1 MRTAVGM
8 LNRTQLTASVIV
20 TMFALTLAA
29 CGGSGSTTASSSG
42 NASVRFINGSPDS
55 GGIDVLING
64 KAVVTNL
71 TYRQI
76 SAYQTVLVG
85 TSPLPQ
91 VAFVQTGTQVNI
103 FPALSSG
110 AAQTFQLGAA
120 PGTNLT
126 IVVEG
131 RQKVVGSAGL
141 NLGAF
146 IEPTITNS
154 AGTYSIVFHHASPL
168 AALAAPNGLEVG
180 SIQLG
185 SSPAYARL
193 GSILFSS
200 SSSNQQ
206 SFFGLT
212 SQTAV
217 TGPPGIGFYVA
228 QSLVATS
235 TPVPVITPSPSPSP
249 SPTPTTTA
257 SPYVPVT
264 IYAQIYP
271 GPSPAVQP
279 TGFPIAGVDSTD
291 VNNSLP
297 FSNDTNLFVYVI
309 DSLTSPT
316 GVVLVG
322 TFNN

>member
-1 MRTAVGM
+1 MF
-8 LNRTQLTASVIV
+8 NRTRLIASVIV

-29 CGGSGSTTASSSG
+29 CGGGGSTATGSSG
-42 NASVRFINGSPDS
+42 NASVRFINGSPDA
-55 GGIDVLING
+55 GGIDVLVNG
-64 KAVVTNL
+64 KAIVTNL
-71 TYRQI
+71 TYSQI

-168 AALAAPNGLEVG
+168 AALAAPNGLDVG
-180 SIQLG
+180 SILLG
-185 SSPAYARL
+185 SSPVYTRL

-212 SQTAV
+212 SQAAV
-217 TGPPGIGFYVA
+217 TGPPGIGFFVA
-228 QSLVATS
+228 QTQVATS

-249 SPTPTTTA
+249 SATPSA
-257 SPYVPVT
+257 SPFVPKT
-264 IYAQIYP
+264 IYAEIDP
-271 GPSPAVQP
+271 GAAPFPTP
-279 TGFPIAGVDSTD
+279 TGFPISAVDPLN

-297 FSNDTNLFVYVI
+297 FNNDTNLFVYVI

-316 GVVLVG
+316 GVVLIG

>member
-1 MRTAVGM
+1 MF
-8 LNRTQLTASVIV
+8 NRTQLIASVIV

-29 CGGSGSTTASSSG
+29 CGGGGSTATGSSG
-42 NASVRFINGSPDS
+42 NASVRFINGSPDT
-55 GGIDVLING
+55 GGIDVLVNG
-64 KAVVTNL
+64 KAIVTNL
-71 TYRQI
+71 TYGQI

-91 VAFVQTGTQVNI
+91 VVFVQTGTQVNI

-131 RQKVVGSAGL
+131 RSKVVGSAGL

-180 SIQLG
+180 SIKLG
-185 SSPAYARL
+185 SSPAFTRL

-212 SQTAV
+212 SQSAV

-257 SPYVPVT
+257 SPYVPQT
-264 IYAQIYP
+264 IYAEIDP
-271 GPSPAVQP
+271 GAAPFPTP
-279 TGFPIAGVDSTD
+279 TGFPISAVDPLN

-297 FSNDTNLFVYVI
+297 FNNDTNLFIYVI

-316 GVVLVG
+316 GVILVG

>member
-1 MRTAVGM
+1 
-8 LNRTQLTASVIV
+8 
-20 TMFALTLAA
+20 MFALTLAA
-29 CGGSGSTTASSSG
+29 CGGSGSTATSSSG
-42 NASVRFINGSPDS
+42 NASVRFINGSPDA
-55 GGIDVLING
+55 GPIDVLING

-71 TYRQI
+71 AYGQI
-76 SAYQTVLVG
+76 SAYQMVLVG

-91 VAFVQTGTQVNI
+91 VAFVKTGTQVNI

-110 AAQTFQLGAA
+110 AAQTFQLGSA
-120 PGTNLT
+120 PSTNLT

-131 RQKVVGSAGL
+131 RVKVVGSAGL

-146 IEPTITNS
+146 IEPTISNS
-154 AGTYSIVFHHASPL
+154 SGTYSIVFHHASPL
-168 AALAAPNGLEVG
+168 AALAAPNGLDVG

-185 SSPAYARL
+185 SSPTFARL

-200 SSSNQQ
+200 STSNQQ

-217 TGPPGIGFYVA
+217 TGPPGIGFFVA
-228 QSLVATS
+228 QSVLATS
-235 TPVPVITPSPSPSP
+235 TPVPVITPSPSPTP
-249 SPTPTTTA
+249 SATATA
-257 SPYVPVT
+257 SPFVPQT
-264 IYAQIYP
+264 IYAEIYP

-279 TGFPIAGVDSTD
+279 SAFPIAGVDASNA
-291 VNNSLP
+291 NNSLP
-297 FSNDTNLFVYVI
+297 FNSDTNLFVYVI

-316 GVVLVG
+316 GVILIG